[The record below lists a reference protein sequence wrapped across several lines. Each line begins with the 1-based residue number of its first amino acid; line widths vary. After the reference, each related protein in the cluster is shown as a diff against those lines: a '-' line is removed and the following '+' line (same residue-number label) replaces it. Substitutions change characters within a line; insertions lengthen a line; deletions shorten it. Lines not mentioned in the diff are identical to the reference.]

1 MVKIIDAESLAEMKV
16 ENGLTR
22 DSKVYLG
29 NAKDNLTAQ
38 NARTAKVLVNSSTG
52 AAVEVDAMPYKV
64 GSKGWKNSAGRF
76 ELYKDLNVLQN
87 RIKEAEDSVK
97 NAGGQPPS
105 AADMATYLAL
115 TFIDIQRL
123 RDELA
128 DLTPEIYN
136 VRFNENFPEDP
147 RLRDLL
153 PYVGKEEELK
163 LTGDSVPLIQQAGVE
178 AETVTLKVKG
188 FGWAES
194 LRNIIFNPFDTQD
207 RLNQAVATIGVDS
220 RNNDIIGN
228 LVGLTYPALQTVAA
242 DTGGATYDLKVYNTL
257 LKVLDA
263 LAILKHP
270 LTDQVLSKL
279 GIYANKVKLLLHP
292 ADAWSVAR
300 VANGGL
306 IAAGGVQQIVA
317 ALPFAGILSYGGG
330 IMDGMKWGEKTL
342 SLPGVAKGYGYAYL
356 PNPMA
361 GFDLTKR
368 ETTMEV
374 SQGDAIQLGASVD
387 RKAWYRINGLHHDYF
402 TGGAKDNTN
411 SGKGCIVKFSLPSR

>member
-1 MVKIIDAESLAEMKV
+1 MKIIDADSLAEQKV
-16 ENGLTR
+16 QNGLTR
-22 DSKVYLG
+22 EAKVYLG
-29 NAKDNLTAQ
+29 SARDNLKAQ
-38 NARTAKVLVNSSTG
+38 NYQTAKVLVNSSTG
-52 AAVEVDAMPYKV
+52 AAVEVDALPYKV

-76 ELYKDLNVLQN
+76 ELFKDLKILQN
-87 RIKEAEDSVK
+87 RIRDAEETVK

-115 TFIDIQRL
+115 TFIDIDRL
-123 RDELA
+123 KDELA

-136 VRFNENFPEDP
+136 VQFNENFPEDP

-153 PYVGKEEELK
+153 PYVGKEEEIK

-207 RLNQAVATIGVDS
+207 RLNRAVATIGVDS
-220 RNNDIIGN
+220 RNNDVIGY
-228 LVGLTYPALQTVAA
+228 LVGLTYPAKQTVTA
-242 DTGGATYDLKVYNTL
+242 DSGGSTYDLKVYNTL
-257 LKVLDA
+257 IKVLDA

-270 LTDQVLSKL
+270 LTGQVLSKL
-279 GIYANKVKLLLHP
+279 GIYANKVKIMLHP
-292 ADAWSVAR
+292 ADAWAVSR

-306 IAAGGVQQIVA
+306 NGAGGVQQIVA

-342 SLPGVAKGYGYAYL
+342 SLPGVTQGYGYAFL
-356 PNPMA
+356 PNTMA

-411 SGKGCIVKFSLPSR
+411 SGEGCIVKFSLPSR